1 MEEFFGNLSK
11 SLEGAAELL
20 KNIAEAKQNAIK
32 SISPVIAEIG
42 KVHNVTEDLFANL
55 SQTLQGTAEL
65 LINIAETKQNAIKN
79 IGPVLAQV
87 VKVVGS
93 LASSAPP
100 LIKGKKKLVLPKS
113 QSNTFASRCFEEKN
127 YVVKKGIQKFQNL

>member
-1 MEEFFGNLSK
+1 MQ
-11 SLEGAAELL
+11 GAAELL

-79 IGPVLAQV
+79 IGPVFAQM
-87 VKVVGS
+87 VKVVGG

-100 LIKGKKKLVLPKS
+100 LIKGVTCGLVCPLQSGEAKS
-113 QSNTFASRCFEEKN
+113 TCQRDHCDNQMELD
-127 YVVKKGIQKFQNL
+127 NLTADDFGDYGNL

>member
-1 MEEFFGNLSK
+1 MEEFFGNISK
-11 SLEGAAELL
+11 SLQGAAELL

-42 KVHNVTEDLFANL
+42 KVRNVTEDLFANL

-100 LIKGKKKLVLPKS
+100 LIKGKKISFTEVTIRHIWGS
-113 QSNTFASRCFEEKN
+113 KN
-127 YVVKKGIQKFQNL
+127 L